1 MNKKKVIR
9 WVVILVIVVALTIGV
24 IFGVKAY
31 QKSKLVADVVPVS
44 YLNYGNYEYMESEGV
59 VSNNASQYVYVSPS
73 QTISEVYVENG
84 QEVKQGD
91 PLLAYDVSSLSLSV
105 EIKRL
110 EVEKYGNEITAT
122 QREIDV
128 LKNTTPIPDTL
139 PTPEPKPK
147 KAEDSYLYLEGSDLD
162 LVGPETVNPVFYKGE
177 GTKEDPYH
185 ILCSMECEIYGS
197 FYNAIKMEGYDI
209 VLDITED
216 NKESGIVD
224 SKVLS
229 PDSIPTFYS
238 DTSKWS
244 LLTGCEVVEL
254 PMELPEGYTSA
265 ELKTMIEKKEQ
276 ELKRLDVSKRK
287 AELQLKEMEDSLE
300 DGVVYAQMDGTIKDL
315 KDPENIPN
323 DGSAFL
329 VLSGKDGLYVKGN
342 VSELNLDQI
351 QVGQSVT
358 ANCWSNGQGYM
369 ATITSIDNYPDPN
382 PSYWGNGNPNVTYYA
397 YTAYIENPDG
407 LQAGDGLTL
416 TIDDL
421 SSGNGGIYLQS
432 CYIRQ
437 EDGKSYVYKDQDGKL
452 VKQRVTT
459 GKIVDSGYAIEIISG
474 ITEEDFLAFPY
485 GKTAKEGVTTKQQ
498 EDGNIFY

>member
-1 MNKKKVIR
+1 MKRGKIIR
-9 WVVILVIVVALTIGV
+9 GIVILVIVVALIIGV

-31 QKSKLVADVVPVS
+31 QKSKLVADVVPVY
-44 YLNYGNYEYMESEGV
+44 YLNYGNYEYMESEGI
-59 VSNNASQYVYVSPS
+59 VSNSASQYVYVSSS
-73 QTISEVYVENG
+73 QTISDVYVEEG
-84 QEVKQGD
+84 QEVKKGD

-105 EIKRL
+105 EIKKL
-110 EVEKYGNEITAT
+110 EVEKYGNELKAT

-177 GTKEDPYH
+177 GTQENPYH
-185 ILCSMECEIYGS
+185 ILCSQECEVYGS
-197 FYNAIKMEGYDI
+197 FYNAVKMEGYYI
-209 VLDITED
+209 VLDLTED
-216 NKESGIVD
+216 NKESGIVE
-224 SKVLS
+224 SKALT
-229 PDSIPTFYS
+229 PDSILTFYS
-238 DTSKWS
+238 DSSKWS
-244 LLTGCEVVEL
+244 LLTGCEVEEL
-254 PMELPEGYTSA
+254 PIEMPEGYTSA
-265 ELKTMIEKKEQ
+265 ELKTMIDKKEQ

-287 AELQLKEMEDSLE
+287 AELQLKEMEASLE

-315 KDPENIPN
+315 KDSENIPN

-329 VLSGKDGLYVKGN
+329 VVSGKDGLYVKGN

-358 ANCWSNGQGYM
+358 ANCWSNGQCYM
-369 ATITSIDNYPDPN
+369 ATIASIDTYPDPN
-382 PSYWGNGNPNVTYYA
+382 PSYWGSGNPNVTYYA
-397 YTAYIENPDG
+397 YTAYIEDPDG
-407 LQAGDGLTL
+407 LQMGDGLTL

-421 SSGNGGIYLQS
+421 SSGNGGIYLES
-432 CYIRQ
+432 CYVRQ
-437 EDGKSYVYKDQDGKL
+437 EDGKSYVYKDQNGKL

-459 GKIVDSGYAIEIISG
+459 GKITSGGYAIEIISG

-498 EDGNIFY
+498 ENGMFY

>member
-9 WVVILVIVVALTIGV
+9 WVVILAIVVALTIGV

-197 FYNAIKMEGYDI
+197 FYNAIKMEKW
-209 VLDITED
+209 ED
-216 NKESGIVD
+216 V
-224 SKVLS
+224 
-229 PDSIPTFYS
+229 
-238 DTSKWS
+238 
-244 LLTGCEVVEL
+244 
-254 PMELPEGYTSA
+254 
-265 ELKTMIEKKEQ
+265 
-276 ELKRLDVSKRK
+276 
-287 AELQLKEMEDSLE
+287 
-300 DGVVYAQMDGTIKDL
+300 
-315 KDPENIPN
+315 
-323 DGSAFL
+323 
-329 VLSGKDGLYVKGN
+329 
-342 VSELNLDQI
+342 
-351 QVGQSVT
+351 
-358 ANCWSNGQGYM
+358 
-369 ATITSIDNYPDPN
+369 
-382 PSYWGNGNPNVTYYA
+382 YYA
-397 YTAYIENPDG
+397 LLKYYH
-407 LQAGDGLTL
+407 
-416 TIDDL
+416 
-421 SSGNGGIYLQS
+421 NG
-432 CYIRQ
+432 RQ
-437 EDGKSYVYKDQDGKL
+437 
-452 VKQRVTT
+452 
-459 GKIVDSGYAIEIISG
+459 I
-474 ITEEDFLAFPY
+474 
-485 GKTAKEGVTTKQQ
+485 
-498 EDGNIFY
+498 